1 PFTLLADRSNRLN
14 VIGLSWLHWGWTS
27 SSLLGLVGGWGLWPV
42 VATYFGTV
50 GTTVNLT
57 YQNRQLAEAES
68 LEETSEEVSAETL
81 EQRISEGEIASF
93 DVLTVALTVLILLF
107 RSLFVAQVPPH
118 QLGLAVG
125 ICGWLLAWL
134 NRNKANQAIWQ
145 WAGLGLL
152 LLGWA
157 VSVTHQPPW
166 QAIGVSILALGLIW
180 DRLQQTWEK
189 AYLLA
194 LAGVAGQAYWLLGAL
209 IPPGTRETILTRLAS
224 QLSAQPITKSEW
236 TSLGFFPFLLGLLLF
251 AWQLRRWQ
259 KPTLSNTAEGLALA
273 LGSGL
278 TLLSVSNRFTLAA
291 NLLLSAVT
299 LFVMVRRRSHI
310 PYAMVALTHGV
321 GLMAVGA
328 CVDYLWPE
336 LTMQRWATVVLAG
349 AIAQFGLHVGLRSD
363 RWRRSTWQA
372 GIALFA
378 LSYWLLY
385 TRLYEKWGDHSSWI
399 GLVAPATLTA
409 LTLSRRALWPQHLA
423 KFTLVALLLQT
434 PWLTSWPVAI
444 ASFAVGTLCMLIQSR
459 QWQHQIAA
467 LFTVGSGV
475 ACVTC
480 SLWYG
485 LVELPAAEPGRLMI
499 FWAVEIGALWLL
511 AGGLARRSGRWMALY
526 QRAANGWAAGL
537 MVGLLT
543 VGTAAAGIA
552 VQENGP
558 MGIGLTSGD
567 DRFIRYILA
576 ASVVLMAA
584 QIASIRSR
592 NSGHRPAE
600 WRYWSLAWAAQIA
613 VTIGLALREIGVE
626 GVAIATLILGA
637 ISLIIGNLLA
647 NRRQRPNRRPD
658 NQQTNQQSSY
668 RPSWHGIPVAYALL
682 GSLLGHSLFLA
693 NSGFYTMAAA
703 AIFLGVGRRQTSLRV
718 LSYAGLVGFS
728 VGDYELLVYRL
739 LQASGGQ
746 PGDGLTLLAALALAI
761 ALIERYTSTWLTRY
775 LRIPLIGLRWMAHAH
790 WALGSLGV
798 VAAAVVGVF
807 AGMSQP
813 QGIAIWT
820 ATSLL
825 LAAYALAAGNRRWT
839 SQLPGLGY
847 AEWTTLGL
855 LEALLCVA
863 YDRFAWFFDRS
874 VLLT

>member
-1 PFTLLADRSNRLN
+1 
-14 VIGLSWLHWGWTS
+14 
-27 SSLLGLVGGWGLWPV
+27 
-42 VATYFGTV
+42 
-50 GTTVNLT
+50 
-57 YQNRQLAEAES
+57 
-68 LEETSEEVSAETL
+68 
-81 EQRISEGEIASF
+81 
-93 DVLTVALTVLILLF
+93 
-107 RSLFVAQVPPH
+107 
-118 QLGLAVG
+118 
-125 ICGWLLAWL
+125 
-134 NRNKANQAIWQ
+134 
-145 WAGLGLL
+145 
-152 LLGWA
+152 
-157 VSVTHQPPW
+157 
-166 QAIGVSILALGLIW
+166 
-180 DRLQQTWEK
+180 
-189 AYLLA
+189 
-194 LAGVAGQAYWLLGAL
+194 
-209 IPPGTRETILTRLAS
+209 
-224 QLSAQPITKSEW
+224 
-236 TSLGFFPFLLGLLLF
+236 
-251 AWQLRRWQ
+251 
-259 KPTLSNTAEGLALA
+259 
-273 LGSGL
+273 
-278 TLLSVSNRFTLAA
+278 
-291 NLLLSAVT
+291 
-299 LFVMVRRRSHI
+299 
-310 PYAMVALTHGV
+310 
-321 GLMAVGA
+321 
-328 CVDYLWPE
+328 
-336 LTMQRWATVVLAG
+336 
-349 AIAQFGLHVGLRSD
+349 
-363 RWRRSTWQA
+363 
-372 GIALFA
+372 
-378 LSYWLLY
+378 SYWLLY
-385 TRLYEKWGDHSSWI
+385 TRLYENWGDHFSWI
-399 GLVAPATLTA
+399 GLVAPVTLTA

-637 ISLIIGNLLA
+637 ISLIIGDLLV
-647 NRRQRPNRRPD
+647 NRRQRQNRSPD

-703 AIFLGVGRRQTSLRV
+703 AIFLGVGRRQTSQTSLRV

-728 VGDYELLVYRL
+728 VGAYELLIYRL

-761 ALIERYTSTWLTRY
+761 ALIERCTSTWLTRY
-775 LRIPLIGLRWMAHAH
+775 LSIPLIGLRWMAHAH

-874 VLLT
+874 VLLTWGGLIACAIGFVFYRAPWERWGWPGNPWRRLGLWLPMLTLSITLGYVPTQSLLVIAAFYAWMAKQFGQARISYLSVFLFDWALLRYIEGQGLLNGLWVSLAFGLSVLYVVEIDPYFQEISRRQQRHWLRTLAVGLIGLTSLYQAEVSEPMLAFAGLTVLLSILSIFAGL